1 MQEFTAY
8 IVDPIKDTEITT
20 REGSIGATTSEQS
33 LYISTLLTL
42 KDMNGAN
49 VFAEPK
55 TSDGSTDEKGLLTNI
70 KTPLSAEVTYSNPD
84 IIYSNRIS
92 FDPATGKLTV
102 KGSTDTEMANTET
115 ISIDVTFTYAYGEQR
130 TGTVKVVVAQK
141 K

>member
-1 MQEFTAY
+1 
-8 IVDPIKDTEITT
+8 
-20 REGSIGATTSEQS
+20 
-33 LYISTLLTL
+33 
-42 KDMNGAN
+42 MNGDN
-49 VFAEPK
+49 VFAAPAE
-55 TSDGSTDEKGLLTNI
+55 DGTTDAKGLLMNI